1 MTQAVDIGT
10 QDIDTMQAKKQRVK
24 AVEGEGKDTTEAS
37 GKESLR
43 SEDRIGYMLE
53 EDLDIDDFEI
63 VSPEFFSQ
71 VKEPSFTVNV
81 NKVYVNAACVRM
93 LPEVEYV
100 KILVSRRR
108 KQVVFEPSD
117 EMDIEAY
124 RWSRLKDGKRYAS
137 QRTGNMF
144 VMMLCKMMGSLLL
157 TRALFEK
164 QFLML

>member
-24 AVEGEGKDTTEAS
+24 AVEGEGKDTTDVS

-81 NKVYVNAACVRM
+81 NKVYVM
-93 LPEVEYV
+93 LESGDIHHPE
-100 KILVSRRR
+100 S
-108 KQVVFEPSD
+108 
-117 EMDIEAY
+117 A
-124 RWSRLKDGKRYAS
+124 
-137 QRTGNMF
+137 
-144 VMMLCKMMGSLLL
+144 
-157 TRALFEK
+157 
-164 QFLML
+164 

>member
-1 MTQAVDIGT
+1 
-10 QDIDTMQAKKQRVK
+10 
-24 AVEGEGKDTTEAS
+24 
-37 GKESLR
+37 
-43 SEDRIGYMLE
+43 
-53 EDLDIDDFEI
+53 
-63 VSPEFFSQ
+63 
-71 VKEPSFTVNV
+71 
-81 NKVYVNAACVRM
+81 M